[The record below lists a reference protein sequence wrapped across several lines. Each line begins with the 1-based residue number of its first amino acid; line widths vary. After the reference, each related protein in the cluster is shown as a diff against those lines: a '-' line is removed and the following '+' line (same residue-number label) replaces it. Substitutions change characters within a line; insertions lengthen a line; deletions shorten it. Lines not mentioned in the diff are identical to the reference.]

1 MCVRLLQSV
10 IRRFNRL
17 PMRTIFS
24 FNNLCYESG
33 KPTAI
38 FGIVHGAFSQATNTM
53 IDQGDRPVVTLKRR
67 ERENIG
73 HSPGNPQFNW
83 L

>member
-1 MCVRLLQSV
+1 MCVCLLQSV

-24 FNNLCYESG
+24 FNNLCHEPRE
-33 KPTAI
+33 PTAI
-38 FGIVHGAFSQATNTM
+38 FSIVHRAFSQATNTM

>member
-1 MCVRLLQSV
+1 MCVCLLQAV
-10 IRRFNRL
+10 IRWFNGL
-17 PMRTIFS
+17 PMRTILA
-24 FNNLCYESG
+24 FNNLCHEPG
-33 KPTAI
+33 EPTAI

-53 IDQGDRPVVTLKRR
+53 INQGDCPVVPLKRR